1 MGKLLLDRYQL
12 KIGSTKDS
20 NLLAQFMQSAYQE
33 LFPDRQNFSHLI
45 GTVDKYL
52 NFNTPI
58 WWVESPEK
66 DNKNTNKYIA
76 CLWMGKAQDQVTGED
91 LAYIFLLYVNPEYRR
106 LGIGKALIEEGTNW
120 AIAKNYQQ
128 ISLQTFTNNQ
138 IALNLYQNLGFKQQS
153 ILLSKSLN

>member
-12 KIGSTKDS
+12 KFGSTKDS

-33 LFPDRQNFSHLI
+33 LFPHRQNFSHLI
-45 GTVDKYL
+45 GTVEKYL
-52 NFNTPI
+52 NSNTPI

-66 DNKNTNKYIA
+66 DRKNTTNYIA

-91 LAYIFLLYVNPEYRR
+91 LAYIFLLYVNPKYRR

-120 AIAKNYQQ
+120 AIAKNHKQ

-138 IALNLYQNLGFKQQS
+138 IALKLYQNLGFKQQS
-153 ILLSKSLN
+153 ILLSKSLT